1 MGIDKEMRVG
11 IGGFGAIGMTVG
23 RALDEGELPG
33 LRLACVSANNKVAAA
48 ERMSDSVSYTPQ
60 TLPPNYSV

>member
-11 IGGFGAIGMTVG
+11 IGGFGEIGMTVG

-33 LRLACVSANNKVAAA
+33 LRLACVSANN
-48 ERMSDSVSYTPQ
+48 
-60 TLPPNYSV
+60 

>member
-1 MGIDKEMRVG
+1 MRVG

-33 LRLACVSANNKVAAA
+33 LRLACVSANNKEAAA
-48 ERMSDSVSYTPQ
+48 ERMSDYKSPVPVTGPRSCPSM
-60 TLPPNYSV
+60 PMW